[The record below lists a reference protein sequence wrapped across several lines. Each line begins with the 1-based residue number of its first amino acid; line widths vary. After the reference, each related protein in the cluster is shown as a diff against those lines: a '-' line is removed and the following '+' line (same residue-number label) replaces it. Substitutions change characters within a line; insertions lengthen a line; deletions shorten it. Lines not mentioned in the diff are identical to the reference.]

1 MEFFKINK
9 GIYIIILK
17 NFYMEPILE
26 DFHFI
31 FYLLLYV
38 IYLFKHSPRWSEC
51 VLGASD
57 NLFTVSRLTV
67 ITDDLRSLALVLRLG
82 VDCNYVFPQ
91 SVLMSICSLQRI
103 FQLNYDALSYK
114 AWLNLFL
121 PCIIGSLFCY
131 MDLNIDL
138 DHFQKWLT

>member
-1 MEFFKINK
+1 
-9 GIYIIILK
+9 
-17 NFYMEPILE
+17 MEPILE
-26 DFHFI
+26 EFHFI

-91 SVLMSICSLQRI
+91 SVLMSICSL
-103 FQLNYDALSYK
+103 
-114 AWLNLFL
+114 
-121 PCIIGSLFCY
+121 
-131 MDLNIDL
+131 
-138 DHFQKWLT
+138 